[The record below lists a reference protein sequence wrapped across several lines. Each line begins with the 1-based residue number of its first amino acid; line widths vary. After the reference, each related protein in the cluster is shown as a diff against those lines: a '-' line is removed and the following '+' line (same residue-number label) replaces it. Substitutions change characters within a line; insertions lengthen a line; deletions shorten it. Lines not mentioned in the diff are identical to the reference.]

1 MATIDTLIIGVGN
14 PDLGDDG
21 AGIAVARALKDR
33 VGPGVRVV
41 ELGLDAFGLIDLL
54 RAAPSVIVIDAA
66 QSGATPGTIHR
77 YDARTAPLPAGVFR
91 SASTHDLGIT
101 NAIEL
106 GRALN
111 LLPEE
116 IVVFGIE
123 GQHFTRRARLSPAVE
138 AAVSQAAERVAG
150 EVAAVR

>member
-1 MATIDTLIIGVGN
+1 MIDTLIIGVGN
-14 PDLGDDG
+14 PERGDDG
-21 AGIAVARALKDR
+21 AGIAVARVLKER

-41 ELGLDAFGLIDLL
+41 ELGLEAFGLIDLL
-54 RAAPSVIVIDAA
+54 RSARSIIVIDAA
-66 QSGATPGTIHR
+66 QSGAAPGTIHR
-77 YDARTAPLPAGVFR
+77 FDARSAPLPAGVFR
-91 SASTHDLGIT
+91 CASTHDLGIT

-106 GRALN
+106 GRALS

-123 GQHFTRRARLSPAVE
+123 GEHFTRRASLSPAVE

-150 EVAAVR
+150 EAAAVR